1 MSSPFTGQT
10 FYFKALTQHP
20 LLSVDDERRLILAVQ
35 RGRAASE
42 RHTSSKGTAKRAA
55 ILTDIQSGLEA
66 RNELVRHNTRLV
78 IAIAK
83 RYQNL
88 GLSLMDLVQEGAI
101 GLLTAIERFDP
112 ARGVRF
118 STYVYWWVRQAV
130 RRAVSSQGRTIR
142 LPEYQ
147 QAQLHRLA
155 GAAEVLRDE
164 LGREPYFDELA
175 GALNTA
181 ATHVQELWSSA
192 APPVSLDG
200 SDVENDDDGWTDRLA
215 AAEPL
220 PDEIVAERQ
229 LRTSLKL
236 VLDRLPAQQARV
248 LVLRFGLHDNQPR
261 TRPQIAALL
270 KVSPQRIHQIECEA
284 LSRLKLNPAVIKA
297 YSDYLLS

>member
-20 LLSVDDERRLILAVQ
+20 LLSVADERRLIQAVQ

-42 RHTSSKGTAKRAA
+42 RLTSSKGAAKRAA

-78 IAIAK
+78 ITIAK

-112 ARGVRF
+112 AREVRF
-118 STYVYWWVRQAV
+118 STYAYWWVRQAV

-147 QAQLHRLA
+147 QAQLRRLA

-200 SDVENDDDGWTDRLA
+200 SEVENDDDGWTDRIP
-215 AAEPL
+215 AAEPP

-229 LRTSLKL
+229 LRTSLKR

-297 YSDYLLS
+297 YSDYWPS